1 MTAKPAISKKN
12 IKRRVIKIFASLKLA
27 VVIVLAIAGI
37 SAWGTIVE
45 SKYNAQI
52 AQMLVYH
59 SVYMYVALF
68 ALCLSLTAVM
78 VDRWPWQKKHTG
90 FILAHIGIIILI
102 LGSIATRYFGIDG
115 SVAVGIGESSQA
127 VTLSEI
133 DLTVYASLDG
143 DKIRKLYDHSEAT
156 GEQAQ
161 FFGRS
166 FEKEPLQISI
176 PDGEITVVE
185 HFPFAMRNEKTV
197 PSKTESDGAAIRFQL
212 ENPNVNLVNWLL
224 QPAKGRAVEQN
235 FGPAKMILTNTP
247 VPYSNSNL
255 IVIQPASD
263 SQVSY
268 AIHSAREGKIT
279 KQGKIKAGETI
290 ETGWMGLK
298 LRLIDYYPMAKQE
311 VTFKKMDKPTELTS
325 PAIKIKYLAKDQ
337 TNEYWLGLNSMV
349 KLFSNEAV
357 YIVSYMNR
365 RINLGFPITLRQFNV
380 GRYQGTMRAASYESL
395 VEVPGLGEF
404 KISMNEPL
412 KHKGFTVYQ
421 ASFSEDEQG
430 QPIASIFSVN
440 KDPGR
445 WIKYLGSLLIV
456 LGSIHMFYFK
466 RRQLAATRL
475 N

>member
-1 MTAKPAISKKN
+1 MTDKPAISQKP
-12 IKRRVIKIFASLKLA
+12 ILRRVIKFFASLKLA

-68 ALCLSLTAVM
+68 ALCVSLTAVM
-78 VDRWPWQKKHTG
+78 IDRWPWQKKHTG

-102 LGSIATRYFGIDG
+102 LGSVATRYFGVDG
-115 SVAVGIGESSQA
+115 SVAIGIGESSQA
-127 VTLSEI
+127 VTLPEI

-143 DKIRKLYDHSEAT
+143 DQIRKLYDYTDVT
-156 GEQAQ
+156 GKQAQ

-166 FEKEPLQISI
+166 FEKEPLKI
-176 PDGEITVVE
+176 PIPEGEITVLQ
-185 HFPFAMRNEKTV
+185 HLPFALRNEKTV

-235 FGPAKMILTNTP
+235 FGPAKMILANTE
-247 VPYSNSNL
+247 VPYSNANL
-255 IVIQPASD
+255 IVIRPTSPNA
-263 SQVSY
+263 VTY

-279 KQGKIKAGETI
+279 KQGTIKAGETI

-298 LRLIDYYPMAKQE
+298 FRLIDYFPMAKQE
-311 VTFKKMDKPTELTS
+311 VTFKEMKSPTELTS
-325 PAIKIKYLAKDQ
+325 PAIKIRYTAKDQ

-365 RINLGFPITLRQFNV
+365 RISLGFPITLKQFNI
-380 GRYQGTMRAASYESL
+380 GRYQGTMRAASYESM

-412 KHKGFTVYQ
+412 YHNGFTVYQ

-430 QPIASIFSVN
+430 QPVASIFSVN
-440 KDPGR
+440 RDPGR

-466 RRQLAATRL
+466 RRQQAATRL
-475 N
+475 G